1 MSVLIVG
8 KFTGDTAK
16 FGQALADRASEFAEI
31 GERARSEGGIHHRFG
46 VGDGFI
52 VVIDEWESADHFM
65 KFFSDPNLQAFIGSV
80 GADPGPPEMIVA
92 EALSSPDQY

>member
-31 GERARSEGGIHHRFG
+31 GDRAKSSGAIHHRFG
-46 VGDGFI
+46 MGDGFI
-52 VVIDEWESADHFM
+52 VVSDEWESVQHFES
-65 KFFSDPNLQAFIGSV
+65 FFSDPNLQAFIGSV
-80 GADPGPPEMIVA
+80 GADPGPPELIVA
-92 EALSSPDQY
+92 EAISSPDEF

>member
-1 MSVLIVG
+1 MSVLVVA

-31 GERARSEGGIHHRFG
+31 GDRAKSAGGIHHRFG

-52 VVIDEWESADHFM
+52 VVVDEWESVQHFES
-65 KFFSDPNLQAFIGSV
+65 FFSDPNLQAFIGSA
-80 GADPGPPEMIVA
+80 GADPGPPELIVA
-92 EALSSPDQY
+92 EAISTPDQY